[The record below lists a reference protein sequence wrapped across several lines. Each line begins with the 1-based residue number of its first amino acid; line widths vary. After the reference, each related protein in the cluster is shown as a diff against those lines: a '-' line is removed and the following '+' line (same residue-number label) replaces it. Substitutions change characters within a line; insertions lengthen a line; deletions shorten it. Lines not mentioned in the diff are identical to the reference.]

1 MYSKNVCG
9 LKKLKIM
16 KHIRRFNENNEN
28 VILSMEDVKN
38 LKHNLD
44 YRQKND
50 FMTNY
55 SWNEDTK
62 LYIKHKEDGGNWN
75 NKEVVVYGLY
85 TDDDELGYG
94 VSIDGKI
101 EYLIGIYEP
110 HGCSLNVKRGLLTCW
125 GHEQIIKLWLE
136 GGEFEE
142 EHTR

>member
-1 MYSKNVCG
+1 
-9 LKKLKIM
+9 M

-28 VILSMEDVKN
+28 ISLSMEDVKN

-55 SWNEDTK
+55 DWSEDTK

-75 NKEVVVYGLY
+75 SKEVVVYGLY
-85 TDDDELGYG
+85 TDDVEIGYG

-136 GGEFEE
+136 DGEFEKE
-142 EHTR
+142 YTR